1 MQAFILLSCE
11 IAAENEVLQAIKK
24 IDGVREATMTYGGYD
39 IVAKIETESGKKMED
54 IIVKQV
60 RRLQRVRSTV
70 TLNVTD

>member
-11 IAAENEVLQAIKK
+11 IAAENEVLSALKK
-24 IDGVREATMTYGGYD
+24 IDGVKEAIMTYGGYD
-39 IVAKIETESGKKMED
+39 IIAKIETESGKDMED

-60 RRLQRVRSTV
+60 RRLQKVRSTV